1 MEQEILEKEI
11 SISEIMEA
19 LQKRWK
25 MIALITLTCSVIA
38 GVLSFFVIKPT
49 YEASTKLFIGKEE
62 SQNSA
67 YDNNDIQMYQKL
79 LKTYAEMIKNDELIE
94 KAIRE
99 VNTTMTANEILG
111 SLTVNP
117 LTDTQILEI
126 KLQGKKPEEI
136 TGILNGINNEF
147 IFQANELVPN
157 GNVKIIR
164 EVRVPKDPIA
174 PNKVMNIAIAFLLG
188 LMVGVGLT
196 FLLEYLDNTFKTK
209 EAVEGSLNIP
219 VMGVIPQM
227 SDSSKPG
234 KKYFVVEDDPKAVA
248 AESYRTL
255 KTNIQYSSFDEK
267 HRVMVVTSSTPGE
280 GKSTTTGNLAL
291 ALAEGE
297 AKVILIDCDMRKP
310 TVHKKFHISNEKG
323 LSDVLIGKV
332 DIMEAAHKYNKNL
345 LILTAGK
352 IPPNPSEMLGSKT
365 MKELLDRLK
374 EVVDYIIL
382 DTPPVQAV
390 ADAQILSTRA
400 DGTLL
405 VIKAGETKKEATEN
419 AINLLNKV
427 NANVIGGILNG
438 AEDRKNK
445 TYYYYG
451 E

>member
-99 VNTTMTANEILG
+99 VNTTMTADEILG

-126 KLQGKKPEEI
+126 KLKGKKPKEI
-136 TGILNGINNEF
+136 AEILNGINNEF

-157 GNVKIIR
+157 GNVKVIR
-164 EVRVPKDPIA
+164 EVRVPKDPVA

-209 EAVEGSLNIP
+209 ESVEGTLNIP

-227 SDSSKPG
+227 SNSPKPG

-345 LILTAGK
+345 LVLTAGK

-405 VIKAGETKKEATEN
+405 VIRAGETKKEATEN

>member
-99 VNTTMTANEILG
+99 VNTTMTADEILG

-136 TGILNGINNEF
+136 AEILNGINNEF

-157 GNVKIIR
+157 GNVKVIR
-164 EVRVPKDPIA
+164 EVRVPKDPVA

-209 EAVEGSLNIP
+209 EAVEGTLNIP

-227 SDSSKPG
+227 SNSPKSG

-297 AKVILIDCDMRKP
+297 SKVILIDCDMRKP
-310 TVHKKFHISNEKG
+310 TVHKKFHVSNEKG

-345 LILTAGK
+345 LVLTAGK

-445 TYYYYG
+445 TYYYYS